1 MERKQGSGAPPA
13 DPHHRIVIV
22 GTGFSGLGAA
32 IRLRR
37 EGITDFV
44 VLERAAELGGTW
56 RDNTYPGCACD
67 VPSHLYSFSFAPN
80 PSWSSTFSPQP
91 EIQAYLL
98 RTAEKAGVR
107 PHVRFSCEMLDAAWD
122 DGARRWRVAT
132 STGDLTC
139 DHLVLGLGALSEPAA
154 PDLPG
159 LDTFEGTTFHSA
171 TWDHDHDLAGE
182 RVAVIG
188 TGASAVQF
196 VPEIRKVAGRV
207 HVFQRTAPWVLP
219 RSDRPVTPVEHL
231 LFRLLPPTQQLVR
244 AGIYWA
250 RELNVLAFTTQPGL
264 MKLAEAA
271 GRANIARS
279 IRDPE
284 LRRKV
289 TPTYAPGC
297 KRILLSNTW
306 YPALAKPDVELV
318 TDAIRE
324 VRAHSIVTADGVER
338 EVDTIIFGTGFH
350 VVDNPQWHRVKGRDG
365 RTLADT
371 IAVDLNHLGSEC
383 TGFPN
388 LFLMTGLN
396 TGLGHSSMVFM
407 VESQLNLLVGML
419 RHLERTGHRTVEPR
433 PEAQAAWNDDVQRR
447 MQGTVWTSGCASWYL
462 DSAGRNATLW
472 PGYTWEYRLRTRRF
486 DPSEH
491 VFDRAAEDRPAL
503 ADLVTV

>member
-1 MERKQGSGAPPA
+1 MKGKPA
-13 DPHHRIVIV
+13 THVRILVV
-22 GTGFSGLGAA
+22 GTGFAGLGAA

-80 PSWSSTFSPQP
+80 PGWSRTFSPQE

-98 RTAEKAGVR
+98 RTAEEAGVR
-107 PHVRFSCEMLDAAWD
+107 PHVRFSCELLDAAWD
-122 DGARRWRVAT
+122 DEELRWQVTT

-139 DHLVLGLGALSEPAA
+139 DHLVLGMGALSEPAA

-171 TWDHDHDLAGE
+171 RWDHDHDLTGE

-196 VPEIRKVAGRV
+196 VPEIRRPARQV

-219 RSDRPVTPVEHL
+219 RGDRPVTGVEHL
-231 LFRLLPPTQQLVR
+231 LYRLLPPAQRLMR
-244 AGIYWA
+244 SAIYWG
-250 RELNVLAFTTQPGL
+250 RELNVLAFTSHPGL
-264 MKLAEAA
+264 MKAAEQA
-271 GRANIARS
+271 GKANIVRA

-297 KRILLSNTW
+297 KRVLLSNTW
-306 YPALAKPDVELV
+306 YPALAEPDVELV
-318 TDAIRE
+318 TGAIRE
-324 VRAHSIVTADGVER
+324 VRASSIVTADGTER
-338 EVDTIIFGTGFH
+338 PVDTIIYGTGFH
-350 VVDNPQWHRVKGRDG
+350 VTDNPGWQRVKGRDG

-371 IAVDLNHLGSEC
+371 MATEMNHLGSEC

-407 VESQLNLLVGML
+407 VESQLNLLVSTL
-419 RHLERTGHRTVEPR
+419 RHLERTGARTVEPR
-433 PEAQAAWNDDVQRR
+433 PEAQAAWNDDIQRR

-462 DSAGRNATLW
+462 DALGRNLTLW
-472 PGYTWEYRLRTRRF
+472 PGFTWEFRLRTRRF
-486 DPSEH
+486 DPAEHLLDAVPSERH
-491 VFDRAAEDRPAL
+491 PLPV
-503 ADLVTV
+503 